1 MNELVKRLADEAVDA
16 YVDWREERAT
26 KPRVM
31 EVTDPNRDLFSCMR
45 GEHGVSW
52 YVLAS
57 PGGLTLPTLIV
68 TGFLSI
74 VLSG

>member
-1 MNELVKRLADEAVDA
+1 
-16 YVDWREERAT
+16 
-26 KPRVM
+26 M

-45 GEHGVSW
+45 GEHGARWCLVAW
-52 YVLAS
+52 AA
-57 PGGLTLPTLIV
+57 GLTLPTLIV

>member
-1 MNELVKRLADEAVDA
+1 
-16 YVDWREERAT
+16 
-26 KPRVM
+26 M

-45 GEHGVSW
+45 GEHGARW
-52 YVLAS
+52 YLLAWA
-57 PGGLTLPTLIV
+57 GGLTLPTLIV